1 MDLSFLDCSYERIY
15 IVGTDHKDQIKKY
28 KMKFGVRLK
37 LLRRTLR
44 ERRVLAQNV
53 RELKAPRTQRD
64 EEPIRR
70 EIIDITASI
79 VMACPNLEKLVGFY
93 PVYGHEFDRLTHAL
107 STRRKL
113 KEHTWIVGDNHAIT
127 QRSTK
132 QLPPGLMDREQA
144 EGFRLSHVAWTSLTT
159 LFLHSHNQ
167 GILEREVL
175 IETLHVLPSLQH
187 LCVSSFHMDDFDD
200 SILLRLPP
208 LESLRLQ
215 DLEGVTFWG
224 LSDFSRTIAA
234 QDIRGLSLINL
245 DITYLSAI
253 SNLLLHLNR
262 LERFTLVQESSPEVA
277 AGGLVLQPIIASQHL
292 KFIHWDILKP
302 GSANQNLANSIR
314 VDGFPNLRTIRA
326 PSDHYGLLQALC
338 KPRAQIEYPRDKYR
352 GSQRPGL
359 SVPVDPL
366 KRNLID
372 ARKQAQQRI
381 EEAQKTVA
389 FKVIIEED
397 GVVEQVYDLNGF
409 MGTISSK
416 ITYTLDPDVLGS
428 DDAVIDFPDLTSGK
442 AEATVKRDHGCRGL
456 WNASDHGGKKW
467 WEHEERY
474 RYQALELKRFF

>member
-1 MDLSFLDCSYERIY
+1 M
-15 IVGTDHKDQIKKY
+15 KKL
-28 KMKFGVRLK
+28 KLKFGVRLK

-44 ERRVLAQNV
+44 ERRVLAQYV
-53 RELKAPRTQRD
+53 HEIKFPRTQPD
-64 EEPIRR
+64 EEPVRKD
-70 EIIDITASI
+70 IIDIAASI
-79 VMACPNLEKLVGFY
+79 VMACPNLEKIVGFY

-113 KEHTWIVGDNHAIT
+113 KEHAWIIGENKDIM

-132 QLPPGLMDREQA
+132 QLPPGLMAEEQV
-144 EGFRLSHVAWTSLTT
+144 EGFLMSHISWTSLTT

-175 IETLHVLPSLQH
+175 IETLHLLPSLKH

-200 SILLRLPP
+200 GILQRLPP

-224 LSDFSRTIAA
+224 LSEFSRTIAA
-234 QDIRGLSLINL
+234 QGIQRLSLINL
-245 DITYLSAI
+245 DITYLSAV

-262 LERFTLVQESSPEVA
+262 MERFTLVQESSPEVA
-277 AGGLVLQPIIASQHL
+277 PGELVFQPIIASQQL
-292 KFIHWDILKP
+292 RTLHWDILQP
-302 GSANQNLANSIR
+302 GSANENLASSIR
-314 VDGFPNLRTIRA
+314 AEGFPQLRAIRV
-326 PSDHYGLLQALC
+326 PSDHHGLLQALC
-338 KPRAQIEYPRDKYR
+338 KPRAQLEYPRDKYR

-359 SVPVDPL
+359 SAALDPL
-366 KRNLID
+366 KRNLVD

-389 FKVIIEED
+389 FKVIIEAD
-397 GVVEQVYDLNGF
+397 GVVGQIYDFNGF
-409 MGTISSK
+409 MGTIGSK
-416 ITYTLDPDVLGS
+416 IAYSLDPDVPGS
-428 DDAVIDFPDLTSGK
+428 DEAVIDFMDLTSGK

-467 WEHEERY
+467 WEHEERC
-474 RYQALELKRFF
+474 RYQPLELSRFF